1 MYKRQK
7 LDKRPT
13 AIIGQNGAG
22 KTTLVKLLKGLLKP
36 VSGSIYFHG
45 EDISGKT
52 VAMLAGNV
60 GYVFQNPDD
69 QIFKYN
75 VMDEILFGPLNIGM
89 DAELS
94 LIHILCAD
102 QPWNWC
108 GSRNHGTSGLYEDL
122 PEGYH
127 HCLRGRPCG
136 CGYFHSVKRSVLGR
150 HYR

>member
-1 MYKRQK
+1 MRETMIEMRGISKAFPGVQALRDCSLEVYQGEVHA
-7 LDKRPT
+7 LL
-13 AIIGQNGAG
+13 GENGAG

-89 DAELS
+89 DAERAKKEAERA
-94 LIHILCAD
+94 LIM
-102 QPWNWC
+102 N
-108 GSRNHGTSGLYEDL
+108 
-122 PEGYH
+122 
-127 HCLRGRPCG
+127 
-136 CGYFHSVKRSVLGR
+136 
-150 HYR
+150 